1 MSASSRA
8 GTTDPLDGR
17 CVARVALLEMMAA
30 DEDKVEEEL
39 RFQRS
44 AGEKAAAVD
53 DEVHGQFWAIH
64 AGEI

>member
-1 MSASSRA
+1 M
-8 GTTDPLDGR
+8 
-17 CVARVALLEMMAA
+17 ARVALLEMMAA